1 MTDEEIKKI
10 ARRFELDM
18 YPTMPDML
26 SAKAMIEWLCKDY
39 AIVSKT
45 QLKELYGCY
54 KQHESVSKEK
64 GLYEAEMIARGSQA
78 TMRDIFGESFF
89 EEDKK

>member
-1 MTDEEIKKI
+1 MAPKEIEKI

-39 AIVSKT
+39 AIVSKSL
-45 QLKELYGCY
+45 LKELYDCY
-54 KQHESVSKEK
+54 KQHEAVSKEK

-78 TMRDIFGESFF
+78 TMRDIYGSRFF
-89 EEDKK
+89 VEEKL